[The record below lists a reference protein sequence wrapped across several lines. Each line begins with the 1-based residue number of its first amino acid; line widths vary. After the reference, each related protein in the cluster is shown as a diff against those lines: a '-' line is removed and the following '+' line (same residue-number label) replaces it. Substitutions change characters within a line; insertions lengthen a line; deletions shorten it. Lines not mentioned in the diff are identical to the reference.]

1 MKGIARQLAI
11 SETQLINKGMENMH
25 IMCVG
30 VGVMEETLYQDV
42 HSPCVPF
49 DHIWQLAVA
58 NLAQNRQLAD
68 QITKPPGCTAITI
81 KMAWCGAF
89 VSSAQSARGF

>member
-30 VGVMEETLYQDV
+30 VGVMEETLYQ
-42 HSPCVPF
+42 
-49 DHIWQLAVA
+49 
-58 NLAQNRQLAD
+58 
-68 QITKPPGCTAITI
+68 
-81 KMAWCGAF
+81 
-89 VSSAQSARGF
+89 

>member
-30 VGVMEETLYQDV
+30 VGVMGETLYQWFKRRPQSL
-42 HSPCVPF
+42 H
-49 DHIWQLAVA
+49 
-58 NLAQNRQLAD
+58 
-68 QITKPPGCTAITI
+68 
-81 KMAWCGAF
+81 AF
-89 VSSAQSARGF
+89 

>member
-25 IMCVG
+25 IMCIV

-42 HSPCVPF
+42 HIASTVPAC
-49 DHIWQLAVA
+49 L
-58 NLAQNRQLAD
+58 L
-68 QITKPPGCTAITI
+68 TI
-81 KMAWCGAF
+81 FG
-89 VSSAQSARGF
+89 S